1 MGSILAGASVGK
13 LISGGMQMYG
23 AMKDRKAINKR
34 LGEAQGEFRQARD
47 RYKNFQFTNP
57 FEQMENAMEDLKVST
72 TAFDA
77 QTQAQ
82 DAASAAAL
90 ESMVAAGVTGTGAA
104 QSILAQ
110 QMGAQQQTAAKIAQM
125 EAQNQALAAQGAM
138 KVQELKLQGRED
150 LQSQQ
155 YLQVGELTNLAS
167 DELRAA
173 NIQKKQN
180 QAMFMGGVGT
190 LAQGLFPKGISLPG
204 KD

>member
-13 LISGGMQMYG
+13 LISGGAQMFG
-23 AMKDRKAINKR
+23 AMKDRNKINKR

-57 FEQMENAMEDLKVST
+57 FEEMENAMEDLKVST

-125 EAQNQALAAQGAM
+125 EMMNQRLSAEGAM
-138 KVQELKLQGRED
+138 KTQELKLQGRED

-155 YLQVGELTNLAS
+155 YVQVGELTNLAS

>member
-1 MGSILAGASVGK
+1 MGAILAAAPK
-13 LISGGMQMYG
+13 LIEGGLTIAG

-77 QTQAQ
+77 QAQAQ

-125 EAQNQALAAQGAM
+125 EMMNQRLSAEGAM
-138 KVQELKLQGRED
+138 KTQELKLQGRED

-155 YLQVGELTNLAS
+155 YIQVGELTNLAS

-173 NIQKKQN
+173 NLQKKQN